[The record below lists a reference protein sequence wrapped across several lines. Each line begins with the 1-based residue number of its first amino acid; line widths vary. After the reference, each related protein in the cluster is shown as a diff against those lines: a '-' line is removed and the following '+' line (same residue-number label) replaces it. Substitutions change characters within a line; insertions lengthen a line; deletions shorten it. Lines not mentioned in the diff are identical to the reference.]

1 MSSWPAPSALDPGTQ
16 TFPVLT
22 TAQIARIAAYGR
34 MRPIQ
39 RSEILVEQGDRCVRF
54 FVVTA
59 GKLEIVTSLG
69 GDCNAYQCP
78 WSWSVHWGGQHDLR
92 PSGARAIACHPA
104 GRGDRAGSHEFSKHA
119 SEMAREGWVRPAGTG
134 RWESVNLGLA

>member
-39 RSEILVEQGDRCVRF
+39 RSEILVEQADRCVRF

-59 GKLEIVTSLG
+59 GELEIV
-69 GDCNAYQCP
+69 
-78 WSWSVHWGGQHDLR
+78 R
-92 PSGARAIACHPA
+92 PSGATATRISALGPGQFTGEVNTISGRQALVRLRATQPGEVIELDRTSFRNMRAKWL
-104 GRGDRAGSHEFSKHA
+104 GRDG
-119 SEMAREGWVRPAGTG
+119 
-134 RWESVNLGLA
+134 